1 MAAEHNF
8 IHLCKMRLVLI
19 SMIKEK
25 VLKKWGTL
33 KWERW
38 YDYKVRVSQ
47 NDFTHFGEGKTKEA
61 EVMPQH
67 RGLAM

>member
-1 MAAEHNF
+1 
-8 IHLCKMRLVLI
+8 MRLVLI

-67 RGLAM
+67 RG